1 MMLRFSNEAARA
13 VSPGPFRKIKG
24 AASLRLCSL
33 LVGLSALLIVL
44 PMTALRVSSKSE
56 SAASVG
62 LSAEAGGAPVVQTL
76 IWHDEFAQPIGTGP
90 DPSKWTHDLGDHG
103 WGNAELQRYTDSREN
118 AFVVA
123 DEEATDGRA
132 LVIRARRDS
141 EGRYTSARI
150 KTLGKFAAKFG
161 RIEARLKLPKGQ
173 GVWAAFWTL
182 GETIEGSGW
191 PECGEIDI
199 MELLG
204 HEPDKVYGTIHGP
217 GHSGGDNQT
226 TAHYRI
232 GKCDTDGV
240 LDGDLPR
247 GDSQN
252 PARRGVAETDFSTG
266 YHVFAVEWQPGRIEW
281 FVDGECYHSLTPD
294 DLPEGARWVFD
305 DTPQF
310 ILLNLAVGGHWP
322 KYPDASTE
330 FPQDYRID
338 YVRVCGES
346 PQPLTLAR

>member
-1 MMLRFSNEAARA
+1 MTLRFPTEVARA
-13 VSPGPFRKIKG
+13 VEPEPFRKIKG
-24 AASLRLCSL
+24 AASLRLCTFLVALAVL
-33 LVGLSALLIVL
+33 LVVL
-44 PMTALRVSSKSE
+44 PMTVLRHVSTAAV
-56 SAASVG
+56 SAI
-62 LSAEAGGAPVVQTL
+62 GAFPPKL
-76 IWHDEFAQPIGTGP
+76 IWQDEFAQPLGSGP

-103 WGNAELQRYTDSREN
+103 WGNKELQRYTDSREN

-123 DEEATDGRA
+123 DSEATDGRA
-132 LVIRARRDS
+132 LVIRALREEGDS
-141 EGRYTSARI
+141 ESRYTSARI
-150 KTLGKFAAKFG
+150 KTQRKFAAKFG

-173 GVWAAFWTL
+173 GIWAAFWTL
-182 GETIEGSGW
+182 GETIDERGW

-199 MELLG
+199 MESLG

-232 GKCDTDGV
+232 GKLDTDGDLV
-240 LDGDLPR
+240 GEPPLD
-247 GDSQN
+247 DSQP
-252 PARRGVAETDFSTG
+252 PACREVAKTDFSAG

-281 FVDGECYHSLTPD
+281 FVDGERYHALTPA

-305 DTPQF
+305 GTPQF

-322 KYPDASTE
+322 RYPDATTE

-338 YVRVCGES
+338 YVRVFEI
-346 PQPLTLAR
+346 PAED

>member
-1 MMLRFSNEAARA
+1 VSHFLTTTVR
-13 VSPGPFRKIKG
+13 VSPALRRKIKG
-24 AASLRLCSL
+24 SASVRICTL
-33 LVGLSALLIVL
+33 LVAVAVLLAVI
-44 PMTALRVSSKSE
+44 PMTVLRRVSSAFANS
-56 SAASVG
+56 
-62 LSAEAGGAPVVQTL
+62 PVSGPVSQTL
-76 IWHDEFAQPIGTGP
+76 IWQDEFAQPIGSGP
-90 DPSKWTHDLGDHG
+90 DLSKWTHDLGEHG
-103 WGNAELQRYTDSREN
+103 WGNAELQRYTDLREN
-118 AFVVA
+118 AFIVA
-123 DEEATDGRA
+123 DDEASDGRA
-132 LVIRARRDS
+132 LVIRALRDS

-150 KTLGKFAAKFG
+150 KTQGKFATKFG

-182 GETIEGSGW
+182 GETINERGW

-199 MELLG
+199 MESLG

-232 GKCDTDGV
+232 GRGGTDNDAGGTTPS
-240 LDGDLPR
+240 LRLLSG
-247 GDSQN
+247 SQ
-252 PARRGVAETDFSTG
+252 ADFSAG

-281 FVDGECYHSLTPD
+281 FVDGERYHSLTPA

-322 KYPDASTE
+322 KYPDATTV

-338 YVRVCGES
+338 YVRVYALERS
-346 PQPLTLAR
+346 ETD